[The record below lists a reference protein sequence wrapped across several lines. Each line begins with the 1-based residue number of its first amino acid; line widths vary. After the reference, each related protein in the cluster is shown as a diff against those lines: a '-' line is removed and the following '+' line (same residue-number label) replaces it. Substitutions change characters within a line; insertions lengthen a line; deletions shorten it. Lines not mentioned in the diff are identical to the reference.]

1 MAMGMSYQEYWYG
14 DVRSTFDFVES
25 YRLKKEQENE
35 RLWLQ
40 GMYFYDA
47 LSCAL
52 TKFGANLGGK
62 NPSNLPVY
70 PKTPYDLYPHEK
82 TQAEIESEAE
92 SERKRAREY
101 LENIVNQYK
110 AQKKEPI

>member
-14 DVRSTFDFVES
+14 DVRSTFDYAEA

-40 GMYFYDA
+40 GMYFYEA
-47 LSCAL
+47 LKCSLAA
-52 TKFGANLGGK
+52 FGK
-62 NPSNLPVY
+62 NLAGKSADNC
-70 PKTPYDLYPHEK
+70 PKYRDKPYDLHKREK
-82 TQAEIESEAE
+82 TEAEIEAEAE
-92 SERKRAREY
+92 AERKRARAY

-110 AQKKEPI
+110 AQKKEMI